1 MKLWIKF
8 QSFKGIKWC
17 IMMAIY
23 NQASFKIDVELHS
36 KLKIK
41 AVEEN
46 RPQWKIIEQAL
57 IEYLD
62 KEQTKLDIKWLWL
75 KNIIKIESVRVNEIV
90 DLSQSQ

>member
-1 MKLWIKF
+1 
-8 QSFKGIKWC
+8 
-17 IMMAIY
+17 MMAIY

-62 KEQTKLDIKWLWL
+62 KEQTKLDIK
-75 KNIIKIESVRVNEIV
+75 
-90 DLSQSQ
+90 

>member
-1 MKLWIKF
+1 
-8 QSFKGIKWC
+8 
-17 IMMAIY
+17 MMAIY

-57 IEYLD
+57 IEYLERND
-62 KEQTKLDIKWLWL
+62 NQEKLI
-75 KNIIKIESVRVNEIV
+75 
-90 DLSQSQ
+90 